1 MVLGFVG
8 SLAGGQ
14 MVFFYFEGG
23 GLQRVNFS
31 FCAADACA
39 LFARACARAT
49 ALFALWYL
57 DLNCATSA
65 LFALWCLWPFRLGP
79 LLPLG
84 LRTLALLAAGGA
96 TRLGFVLVGSFILR
110 TEVSLPLPPRPFPAV
125 LETVFDLFFVRRAVR
140 HVAVFSHFLRAQRD
154 QNVRLYL
161 ISERGVGG
169 GPGGVFIWVGGVVCC
184 F

>member
-1 MVLGFVG
+1 MEGFPLGGLGF
-8 SLAGGQ
+8 GGLLGGRANG
-14 MVFFYFEGG
+14 FFYFEGG
-23 GLQRVNFS
+23 VLQSVNFS
-31 FCAADACA
+31 FRAASACA
-39 LFARACARAT
+39 LFAHARARAT
-49 ALFALWYL
+49 ALFALWCL

-65 LFALWCLWPFRLGP
+65 LFALWCLWPLWLWP

-125 LETVFDLFFVRRAVR
+125 LETVFDLLFFRRAVR
-140 HVAVFSHFLRAQRD
+140 HVAVFSHFLRAQRN
-154 QNVRLYL
+154 QNFHLCL

-169 GPGGVFIWVGGVVCC
+169 VFRDV
-184 F
+184 